1 MKLSLHGRLL
11 AGVAG
16 CMFATGGLTILLGS
30 DLTSPRDW
38 QASQWLTI
46 LTVFGTIA
54 AGHLM
59 VDAWR
64 ARHLFA
70 TVGFLVL
77 FFSGTG
83 LVVYSSVGRQ
93 VETAG
98 VTTLSVEDANAR
110 LADLKAERQKAVARR
125 DYANDQAAYE
135 IAGRPDKHG
144 RRTAKPY
151 CGKSCK
157 DWQQNARDV
166 TASIEKLDREIA
178 KIGPAKPVNAQAG
191 AFADMAALFG
201 ASNKARTIAVLMLLV
216 PFAKCLFF
224 EIGSIVSLGFA
235 FRQGKRPVVISVAND
250 SSQTDFSISKSEGE
264 KLRVMISGELPE
276 PTPPKPGNRKKHRFP
291 ASNVVDFQKH
301 PVVTALEKN
310 GGSVSSNQQLA
321 ALMGVCEA
329 ESTKRVQEIESKLQI
344 TRNGK
349 AKCIALRA

>member
-1 MKLSLHGRLL
+1 
-11 AGVAG
+11 
-16 CMFATGGLTILLGS
+16 MFATGGLTILLGS

-125 DYANDQAAYE
+125 DYANDQAAFE
-135 IAGRPDKHG
+135 IAGRPDKRG

-191 AFADMAALFG
+191 AMADMAALLG
-201 ASNKARTIAVLMLLV
+201 AENKARTVAVLLLV
-216 PFAKCLFF
+216 IPFLKTLFF

-250 SSQTDFSISKSEGE
+250 CPTIADTRQTSFFA
-264 KLRVMISGELPE
+264 ELPDDPE
-276 PTPPKPGNRKKHRFP
+276 PPKGKKPREWP
-291 ASNVVDFQKH
+291 KGVVELHTH
-301 PVVTALEKN
+301 PVLRALERN
-310 GGSVSSNQQLA
+310 GGSVTSHRELAQLMQMDEGA
-321 ALMGVCEA
+321 A
-329 ESTKRVQEIESKLQI
+329 
-344 TRNGK
+344 TRRRHEVEDQLLVTRHGK
-349 AKCIALRA
+349 QLRIALRA

>member
-1 MKLSLHGRLL
+1 
-11 AGVAG
+11 
-16 CMFATGGLTILLGS
+16 MFATGGLTILLGS

-135 IAGRPDKHG
+135 IAGRPDKRG

-191 AFADMAALFG
+191 AMADIGVLFHVRATKDQIVAAL
-201 ASNKARTIAVLMLLV
+201 LLLI

-235 FRQGKRPVVISVAND
+235 FRQGKRSVLVAAND
-250 SSQTDFSISKSEGE
+250 CPSIADTRQTSFFA
-264 KLRVMISGELPE
+264 ELPDDPE
-276 PTPPKPGNRKKHRFP
+276 PPKGRKPQFP
-291 ASNVVDFQKH
+291 KNVIELREH
-301 PVVTALEKN
+301 PVIKALRDN
-310 GGSVSSNQQLA
+310 GGSVGSHRELSQLLGIDEGA
-321 ALMGVCEA
+321 A
-329 ESTKRVQEIESKLQI
+329 
-344 TRNGK
+344 TRRRHEVEDQLLVTRHGK
-349 AKCIALRA
+349 QLRIALRA